1 MQITI
6 EKENKKT
13 GTVEERTYETV
24 AERLRRFREKY
35 PDDKND
41 KKHHSLYY
49 AISAIVISL
58 IISLSCVAAYHHYFA
73 PRIVTVD
80 LKGYVQAQRDL
91 FLANKIDQEGLRK
104 NLDKMEEII
113 TSIPKNNIVF
123 SRDAVLRNAKVIE
136 LK

>member
-1 MQITI
+1 MQ
-6 EKENKKT
+6 NKIK
-13 GTVEERTYETV
+13 
-24 AERLRRFREKY
+24 
-35 PDDKND
+35 D
-41 KKHHSLYY
+41 KKAGQSVKDRKKYFPSFPIL
-49 AISAIVISL
+49 ISIVISL
-58 IISLSCVAAYHHYFA
+58 IISLSCVAWYHHYFA

-80 LKGYVQAQRDL
+80 LKGYVREQRNL
-91 FLANKIDQEGLRK
+91 FLANKIGQKDLRK

>member
-1 MQITI
+1 MQ
-6 EKENKKT
+6 N
-13 GTVEERTYETV
+13 
-24 AERLRRFREKY
+24 
-35 PDDKND
+35 DKND

-49 AISAIVISL
+49 AISAIIISL
-58 IISLSCVAAYHHYFA
+58 IISLSCVAGYHRYFA
-73 PRIVTVD
+73 PQIVVVD
-80 LKGYVQAQRDL
+80 LKGYIQEQRNL
-91 FLANKIDQEGLRK
+91 FLANKIGREDLRK

>member
-1 MQITI
+1 MQNEI
-6 EKENKKT
+6 K
-13 GTVEERTYETV
+13 
-24 AERLRRFREKY
+24 
-35 PDDKND
+35 D
-41 KKHHSLYY
+41 KKAGQSVKDKKKYFPGFPTLT
-49 AISAIVISL
+49 SIVISL
-58 IISLSCVAAYHHYFA
+58 IISLSCVAGYHHYFA

-91 FLANKIDQEGLRK
+91 FLANKIDQEGLRR